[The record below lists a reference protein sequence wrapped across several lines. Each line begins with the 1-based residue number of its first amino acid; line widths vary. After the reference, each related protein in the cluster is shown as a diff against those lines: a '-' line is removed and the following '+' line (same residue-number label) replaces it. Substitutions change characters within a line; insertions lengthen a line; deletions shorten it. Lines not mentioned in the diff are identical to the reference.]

1 MKASKVVQ
9 AETPSTERYRTILL
23 EVARLHEKYVASNP
37 EPFNVFSVLRSHS
50 DEVNLHSRFLAAVL
64 DHRKPNEEKRS
75 NLEAFLESVA
85 GVDGFEQ
92 RGVLV
97 EREKYNIDILI
108 TNANRQAVI
117 IENKI
122 WAGDQPEQLQRY
134 YKEMIDRE
142 FPNDQIHLRYLT
154 PFGHDP
160 SDESVGTLNRN
171 RIVNIAYKD
180 PEFQDWLRS
189 CQQRAYDQPELRE
202 SVGQYL
208 RVIQKLTGTDVDD
221 SHLEEL
227 KSLCLEK
234 DHLALLH
241 DLRHA
246 FDESWISLIKRLF
259 SEIEAELAQLK
270 DMLPDEHRISD
281 SIIRQLVTGSKNE
294 WCGLYF
300 KLNDHSWLGIE
311 LNTWPSRHP
320 GLFFGVM
327 CDRKNTGVEHDR
339 IKKDLSG
346 SDWST
351 NGWPY
356 IKYLYSDV
364 NPSPRNP
371 SRESLTLMAND
382 TDRKKFARDI
392 ANELSALWQKI
403 QEAGLVPPPN
413 S

>member
-1 MKASKVVQ
+1 M
-9 AETPSTERYRTILL
+9 ERYSAILA

-37 EPFNVFSVLRSHS
+37 EPFNIFSVLRSES
-50 DEVNLHSRFLAAVL
+50 DEVNLHSRFLAAL
-64 DHRKPNEEKRS
+64 LKHRKPNEDGRS
-75 NLEAFLESVA
+75 NLEAFLKSVA
-85 GVDGFEQ
+85 RVEGFEQ

-97 EREKYNIDILI
+97 DREKYNIDILI
-108 TNANRQAVI
+108 TNAKKQAVI

-122 WAGDQPEQLQRY
+122 WGGDQPEQLQRY
-134 YKEMIDRE
+134 HKELIMRG
-142 FPNDQIHLRYLT
+142 FPGDQIHLRYLT

-180 PEFQDWLRS
+180 PEFQDWLQS

-208 RVIQKLTGTDVDD
+208 RVIQKLTGTDVDN
-221 SHLEEL
+221 SHLKEL

-234 DHLALLH
+234 DHLALVH

-259 SEIEAELAQLK
+259 SEIDAELAQLK
-270 DMLPDEHRISD
+270 DMLPDKHRISD
-281 SIIRQLVTGSKNE
+281 SVIRQLVTGSKNE

-300 KLNDHSWLGIE
+300 KLNDHSSLGIE
-311 LNTWPSRHP
+311 LNTWPSSHP
-320 GLFFGVM
+320 GLFFGVA
-327 CDRKNTGVEHDR
+327 CNSKNAGGEHNRVRKE
-339 IKKDLSG
+339 LSG
-346 SDWST
+346 SDRST
-351 NGWPY
+351 DKWPY
-356 IKYLYSDV
+356 IKYLNSEI

-371 SRESLTLMAND
+371 SRESLTLMVND
-382 TDRKKFARDI
+382 ADRRKFARDI
-392 ANELSALWQKI
+392 ANELNALWHRIQK
-403 QEAGLVPPPN
+403 AGLVTPPY